1 MKPSII
7 IQQGNEILGEGKMQ
21 NNLRKKLSNLHKD
34 KRFISGAVIGLVF
47 LIAIFIARGLFFV
60 LMMGVAAM
68 MLIEWYNI
76 THKKNQ
82 YLYSGLAIIPLPI
95 ASVLFISNI
104 DQSGWLLFSFFAI
117 IWCTDIVA
125 MYAGKAIEGPK
136 LAPALS
142 PHKTISGLCAGVF
155 AASMLPLLFNLLPWY
170 DISNY
175 LPGCKFT
182 QIYQFG
188 LLALLA
194 QMSDLFISYFKRKFK
209 VKDSGDIIPGHG
221 GMLDRFD
228 SIVLTAPIVA
238 LYLCM

>member
-1 MKPSII
+1 MTI
-7 IQQGNEILGEGKMQ
+7 IQQENEILGGGKMHS
-21 NNLRKKLSNLHKD
+21 NLCKKLSNLHKD
-34 KRFISGAVIGLVF
+34 KRIVSGAIIGLVF
-47 LIAIFIARGLFFV
+47 LVAIFLARPIFFV
-60 LMMGVAAM
+60 LMMGVAAV
-68 MLIEWYNI
+68 MLAEWHNI
-76 THKKNQ
+76 THKKNE
-82 YLYSGLAIIPLPI
+82 YLYSGLVIIPLPI
-95 ASVLFISNI
+95 ASVLFISNM
-104 DQSGWLLFSFFAI
+104 DSHGWLLFSFFAI

-136 LAPALS
+136 LAPNLS
-142 PHKTISGLCAGVF
+142 PHKTISGLCAGVI

-175 LPGCKFT
+175 VAGCKLT
-182 QIYQFG
+182 QMLQFG
-188 LLALLA
+188 LLALCA

-228 SIVLTAPIVA
+228 SIILTAPIVA